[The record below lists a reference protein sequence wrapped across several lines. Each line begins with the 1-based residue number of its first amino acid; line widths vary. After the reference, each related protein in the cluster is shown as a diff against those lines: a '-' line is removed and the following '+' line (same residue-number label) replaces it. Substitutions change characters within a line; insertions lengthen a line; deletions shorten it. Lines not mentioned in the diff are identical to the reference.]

1 MGRVRPV
8 NPCYDRSAVGIE
20 QGTEE
25 AGRPVRRSR
34 LPGSDWLLSRR
45 GRAVLAVGLFVL
57 AEMLTLP
64 VLIYALLLLPFRG
77 GPPVVRANP
86 ELVWIALAVAVGV
99 PLVCSLF
106 LYLKL
111 SQAVRQLPASR
122 RPGGG

>member
-1 MGRVRPV
+1 VSV
-8 NPCYDRSAVGIE
+8 E
-20 QGTEE
+20 QGAEE
-25 AGRPVRRSR
+25 SGRPARRLR

-45 GRAVLAVGLFVL
+45 ARIVLAVGLFVL

-64 VLIYALLLLPFRG
+64 VLVYALLLLPFRG
-77 GPPVVRANP
+77 GTPAVRTSP

-111 SQAVRQLPASR
+111 SQAVRRLPASR
-122 RPGGG
+122 RPRGG